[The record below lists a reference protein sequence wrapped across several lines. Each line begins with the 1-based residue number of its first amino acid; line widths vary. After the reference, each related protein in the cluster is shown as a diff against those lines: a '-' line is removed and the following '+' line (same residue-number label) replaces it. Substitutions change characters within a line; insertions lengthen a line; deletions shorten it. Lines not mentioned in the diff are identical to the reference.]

1 MFAKGRPAWVGIVRN
16 ELRTD
21 RARWVRMAS
30 MTGCATFLAT
40 VFLVFRVPLP
50 AYGAYVVLMASQR
63 DLVTSITLSIG
74 ALAAATVGI
83 AFSILLYMIDV
94 DEPALRVP
102 AMAVVMFGAMYLSRT
117 PKVGPIFF
125 LCGFMLVVTQTLV
138 DQIPGTEAL
147 THLMLWLLLL
157 VFCACTLVPLV
168 ELFVGRKPGVV
179 FADGIRERAAL
190 ATPTISLRELAT
202 LASRL
207 GPQALRRL
215 AAAVQLEQVAAIH
228 PSAANDAVLERAK
241 RHFARQLDNP
251 GDETGTPLPPSTVQ
265 RDHIAGVRF
274 AFKATLAAMLCYVI
288 YSGLD
293 WSGIRTSIITCFF
306 VALSSTGETIHKLG
320 LRLSG
325 ALIGGVLAGVSIVF
339 LFPVMDDIGGFVVLF
354 ASVTL
359 LCTWVATAS
368 PLIGYAGLQMAF
380 AFYLGVLQDT
390 GPTDDL
396 TVLRDRLVGIVL
408 GNVAMSLVFS
418 TLWPVSTTASAKAVL
433 ARVIGRQSRLL
444 EAAKTPAATDIVA
457 TAVDLE
463 EGSRL
468 SLLASFDVGQT
479 RGQEATPGSV
489 LAPLTQV
496 VALSSVCLAEPAAD
510 EGMRVSMLKALGAL
524 DEEMTHAR

>member
-1 MFAKGRPAWVGIVRN
+1 MFADDRQAWVGIVRS
-16 ELRTD
+16 ELRMD

-63 DLVTSITLSIG
+63 DLISSITLSIG
-74 ALAAATVGI
+74 ALAAATAGI
-83 AFSILLYMIDV
+83 AFSLLLYMVDV
-94 DEPALRVP
+94 GEPALRVP

-125 LCGFMLVVTQTLV
+125 LGGFMLVVTQTLV
-138 DQIPGTEAL
+138 DQIPNAEAL

-168 ELFVGRKPGVV
+168 ELFVGRKPGLV

-190 ATPTISLRELAT
+190 VRPTISLRELAT

-215 AAAVQLEQVAAIH
+215 AAAVQLEQVAAVR
-228 PSAANDAVLERAK
+228 PSAGNDAVLDRAK
-241 RHFARQLDNP
+241 QHFARQLDNP
-251 GDETGTPLPPSTVQ
+251 GDETGTPLPSSPVQ
-265 RDHIAGVRF
+265 RDHVAGVRF

-359 LCTWVATAS
+359 LCTWVATSS
-368 PLIGYAGLQMAF
+368 PLLAYAGLQMAF

-408 GNVAMSLVFS
+408 GNLAMSLVFS
-418 TLWPVSTTASAKAVL
+418 TLWPVSTTAAAKAVL
-433 ARVIGRQSRLL
+433 ARIIGRQARLL
-444 EAAKTPAATDIVA
+444 EAAKTPAAADIVA

-468 SLLASFDVGQT
+468 SLLASFDVGETQS
-479 RGQEATPGSV
+479 QEAAPRSV

-496 VALSSVCLAEPAAD
+496 VAWSNVCLAEPVAD
-510 EGMRVSMLKALGAL
+510 EGMRVSMLKELNTL
-524 DEEMTHAR
+524 DEETTHAR